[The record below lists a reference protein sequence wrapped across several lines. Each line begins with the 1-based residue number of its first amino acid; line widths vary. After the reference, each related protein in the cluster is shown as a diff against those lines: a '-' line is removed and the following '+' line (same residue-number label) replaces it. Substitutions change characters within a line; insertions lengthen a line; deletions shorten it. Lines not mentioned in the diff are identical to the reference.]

1 MQARSRRL
9 LVALLLR
16 LEGLVQA
23 RPCLAVPG
31 LLLVV
36 VPLLQR
42 AAVQAIPF
50 RTASAGPV
58 LRLDCN
64 PELLVPEGGRM
75 LVLAR

>member
-1 MQARSRRL
+1 ML
-9 LVALLLR
+9 LPLSLQGRVPVRHCLALLALLL
-16 LEGLVQA
+16 
-23 RPCLAVPG
+23 
-31 LLLVV
+31 LLV

-42 AAVQAIPF
+42 AAVQALPF

-64 PELLVPEGGRM
+64 PELLVPEGGQM